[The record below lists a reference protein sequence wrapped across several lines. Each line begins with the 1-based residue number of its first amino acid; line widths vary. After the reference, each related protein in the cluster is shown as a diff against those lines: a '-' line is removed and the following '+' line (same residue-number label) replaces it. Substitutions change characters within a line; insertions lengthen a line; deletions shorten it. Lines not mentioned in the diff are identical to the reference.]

1 MTSGNTE
8 FDLRNELEKLNS
20 GLVLTKTNG
29 EFWAYDWQII
39 YIDYDETIY
48 PILTFSYDESN
59 YIYYKFAKV
68 EEFNN
73 KKLYFEVMKLF
84 SEYMLNKIKS

>member
-39 YIDYDETIY
+39 YVDYDETIY

-59 YIYYKFAKV
+59 YIYYKFVKV